1 MVNTKKNSTKSWWKS
16 KTLWLNTVMFIL
28 AGLNQLSELGIS
40 PEKVVML
47 IAAFNMILRF
57 LTKEPIAPVPKE

>member
-47 IAAFNMILRF
+47 IAAFNMILRV
-57 LTKEPIAPVPKE
+57 LTKEPIVPVPKE